1 MGGAYPPFIIK
12 RGGENM
18 RTVGLI
24 ETKTP
29 AKATNKTPN
38 KETKTPAKGEANG
51 KQ

>member
-1 MGGAYPPFIIK
+1 
-12 RGGENM
+12 M

-29 AKATNKTPN
+29 AKASNKTPN
-38 KETKTPAKGEANG
+38 KETKAPAKGGANG

>member
-1 MGGAYPPFIIK
+1 
-12 RGGENM
+12 M

-38 KETKTPAKGEANG
+38 KETKTPAKDETNE
-51 KQ
+51 KK